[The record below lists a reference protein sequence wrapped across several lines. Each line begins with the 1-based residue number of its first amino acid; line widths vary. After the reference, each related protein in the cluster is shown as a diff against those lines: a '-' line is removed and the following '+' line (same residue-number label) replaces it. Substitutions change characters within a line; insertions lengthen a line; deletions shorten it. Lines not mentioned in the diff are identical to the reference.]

1 MPRFVETAVLLLTTA
16 TVAAAQQPPA
26 YQIHRDIIRGRVT
39 TDSGVAVAGAD
50 VAITMA
56 PDRNTQFAKSD
67 TGGRYEVV
75 FERGT
80 GDYLVHVAAP
90 TKQAFRKRVVR
101 AGSDSVFTVD
111 AVLKPL
117 VQQLAAVQVQA
128 RRQRPNREAGGLGL
142 SSLGAAE
149 QVSNGVNG
157 RIAPDQAG
165 NLDAI
170 AASMPGVTAA
180 PGGGISVL
188 GLPPSQN
195 STMLNGLAFGGGSVP
210 RGASTSTRVSTSTYD
225 PARGG
230 FSGALTQV
238 TLSPGNQFTQR
249 RAFLTLD
256 APQLQS
262 ADVVAR
268 RSGATYGALDLNV
281 GTQGSTNFDRWVYNG
296 GLEYKRQIS
305 DAVSLTDAD
314 VDVLE
319 HAGVARDSVAR
330 LFAELNA
337 LGIPVGG
344 AGIPSSRVMDHVA
357 FLGRLD
363 RPLFDFSTFTPTNTT
378 WGLTGFADYTRRGA
392 LSFGPTAT
400 PAHGGESTQLNVG
413 GQFIYSAY
421 FGKLKDELT
430 DFHTGVSVSRSTNS
444 PYLRLP
450 DGRVLV
456 SSQFD
461 DGTGGIAS
469 LSFAGNS
476 LLESS
481 RRTVTWQTTN
491 ETQFYWRGHAAHR
504 GKVYAESRLDG
515 FSQDPASDRLGSFT
529 FNSLADL
536 QANRPA
542 MFSRTLFT
550 PSRTG
555 GEWSGALAASDQWTK
570 SQTFSLLYGAR
581 LEGNVFTSAPTYNP
595 QVETLFGQRTDRA
608 PNSWHVSPRVG
619 FNWLSTTTARGA
631 NTGMTVSNI
640 GTYFSLPRGVLR
652 GGFGEFRQSLDAAL
666 LADASASTGLPSA
679 VRRITCVGS
688 AVPVPDWSAYA
699 GNESAVPTECIGAP
713 ASGFA
718 DAAPAVHLFDRKYQ
732 PARAW
737 RGNLAWGSAIKGI
750 AYAVDAAYAL
760 NVNQPST
767 VDLNFAGTP
776 QFALANEDNRPVF
789 VPAGSIV
796 PASGAVSAVA
806 ARHSASYGPVLN
818 RTSDLHGWARQV
830 SVRARP
836 AAFLIGGHWLIDGSY
851 TFTQTR
857 SQARGF
863 DGAAFGNPAAIST
876 ARGDF
881 TPAHELTLQAALQTK
896 WMWMTL
902 AGKVSSGLP
911 YTPVIGSDVNGD
923 GLANDRA
930 FVFAQGGGADPA
942 TLSALD
948 RLIAS
953 TSGNARRCL
962 ERQRGAAAGRNS
974 CQGPWSTTLNATI
987 APSFAGMRSLR
998 KYHVQ
1003 SMSLYLANPLGGLDQ
1018 LLHGDKLHGW
1028 GSPAFPDR
1036 VLYYVRGFD
1045 STARQFRYEVNPR
1058 FGDTRPSA
1066 TSLHVPFRVTLDVS
1080 MDFSRGPDE
1089 QQLDRI
1095 LAPGRRG
1102 SGVKLDSAA
1111 IVRRYCGNLPNWY
1124 SEIFSQADSLL
1135 LTRDQVDA
1143 LRAAQTSYNTRI
1155 LAHWGTWAEQLAT
1168 LPDHYDVADLVKRQ
1182 NKLVDD
1188 AWEMARQEARTTLP
1202 KVLTPVQ
1209 LKLLPGNSGFIYRAE
1224 KPITNVRFFSTAGC
1238 TE

>member
-1 MPRFVETAVLLLTTA
+1 MPRLVQAAVLLLA
-16 TVAAAQQPPA
+16 TVAAAAAQQTPA
-26 YQIHRDIIRGRVT
+26 YQIHRDVIRGRVT
-39 TDSGVAVAGAD
+39 TDSGAALAGAD
-50 VAITMA
+50 IAITMA

-67 TGGRYEVV
+67 TSGRYEVV

-128 RRQRPNREAGGLGL
+128 RRQRPTRDAGSMGL
-142 SSLGAAE
+142 SSVGAAE

-170 AASMPGVTAA
+170 AASMPGVAAA

-210 RGASTSTRVSTSTYD
+210 RGASTVTRVSTSTYD

-268 RSGATYGALDLNV
+268 RSGATYGAIDLNV

-296 GLEYKRQIS
+296 GLEYKRQTS

-337 LGIPVGG
+337 LGIPAGG

-363 RPLFDFSTFTPTNTT
+363 RPLFDFSTFTPKNTT

-400 PAHGGESTQLNVG
+400 PAHGGESTQLNAG

-430 DFHTGVSVSRSTNS
+430 DFHTGVSVARSTNS

-491 ETQFYWRGHAAHR
+491 ETQFYWRGHAGHR

-515 FSQDPASDRLGSFT
+515 FSEDPASDRLGSFT

-542 MFSRTLFT
+542 T
-550 PSRTG
+550 
-555 GEWSGALAASDQWTK
+555 
-570 SQTFSLLYGAR
+570 
-581 LEGNVFTSAPTYNP
+581 
-595 QVETLFGQRTDRA
+595 
-608 PNSWHVSPRVG
+608 
-619 FNWLSTTTARGA
+619 
-631 NTGMTVSNI
+631 
-640 GTYFSLPRGVLR
+640 
-652 GGFGEFRQSLDAAL
+652 
-666 LADASASTGLPSA
+666 
-679 VRRITCVGS
+679 
-688 AVPVPDWSAYA
+688 
-699 GNESAVPTECIGAP
+699 
-713 ASGFA
+713 
-718 DAAPAVHLFDRKYQ
+718 
-732 PARAW
+732 
-737 RGNLAWGSAIKGI
+737 
-750 AYAVDAAYAL
+750 
-760 NVNQPST
+760 
-767 VDLNFAGTP
+767 
-776 QFALANEDNRPVF
+776 
-789 VPAGSIV
+789 
-796 PASGAVSAVA
+796 
-806 ARHSASYGPVLN
+806 
-818 RTSDLHGWARQV
+818 
-830 SVRARP
+830 
-836 AAFLIGGHWLIDGSY
+836 
-851 TFTQTR
+851 
-857 SQARGF
+857 
-863 DGAAFGNPAAIST
+863 
-876 ARGDF
+876 
-881 TPAHELTLQAALQTK
+881 
-896 WMWMTL
+896 
-902 AGKVSSGLP
+902 
-911 YTPVIGSDVNGD
+911 
-923 GLANDRA
+923 
-930 FVFAQGGGADPA
+930 
-942 TLSALD
+942 
-948 RLIAS
+948 
-953 TSGNARRCL
+953 
-962 ERQRGAAAGRNS
+962 
-974 CQGPWSTTLNATI
+974 
-987 APSFAGMRSLR
+987 
-998 KYHVQ
+998 
-1003 SMSLYLANPLGGLDQ
+1003 
-1018 LLHGDKLHGW
+1018 
-1028 GSPAFPDR
+1028 
-1036 VLYYVRGFD
+1036 
-1045 STARQFRYEVNPR
+1045 
-1058 FGDTRPSA
+1058 
-1066 TSLHVPFRVTLDVS
+1066 
-1080 MDFSRGPDE
+1080 
-1089 QQLDRI
+1089 
-1095 LAPGRRG
+1095 
-1102 SGVKLDSAA
+1102 
-1111 IVRRYCGNLPNWY
+1111 
-1124 SEIFSQADSLL
+1124 
-1135 LTRDQVDA
+1135 
-1143 LRAAQTSYNTRI
+1143 
-1155 LAHWGTWAEQLAT
+1155 
-1168 LPDHYDVADLVKRQ
+1168 
-1182 NKLVDD
+1182 
-1188 AWEMARQEARTTLP
+1188 
-1202 KVLTPVQ
+1202 
-1209 LKLLPGNSGFIYRAE
+1209 
-1224 KPITNVRFFSTAGC
+1224 
-1238 TE
+1238 